1 MKFSPAPL
9 IFQGSNLLG
18 VNFYR
23 FIVEASLELALEL
36 ILFHFMNKVLII
48 ARSWEGPRLYWT
60 EDDLKE
66 GDRVVVPSD
75 QSDSGE
81 YGKVVEIDLQ
91 VKEDPA
97 SKILRK
103 IIQEEE
109 SLYQENKKQS
119 KKIVDFSKESARKN
133 GLEMKI
139 IDVVISLDGK
149 QAILAFVSD
158 GRIDF
163 RNLVK
168 EIASKFKKTIRM
180 QQIGSRDEARTAGG
194 YGICGRELCCVKFGG
209 NMQSI
214 TTDMARCQQI
224 FHRGSERISGLCG
237 RLMCCL
243 AYESQQ
249 YKEMLKGMPELHSVA
264 EISEGKGT
272 VVEINAITQEVKIKL
287 ENGKYIAVKK
297 EDLK

>member
-1 MKFSPAPL
+1 
-9 IFQGSNLLG
+9 
-18 VNFYR
+18 
-23 FIVEASLELALEL
+23 
-36 ILFHFMNKVLII
+36 MNKVLII
-48 ARSWEGPRLYWT
+48 ARSWEGPRLYQAA
-60 EDDLKE
+60 EELKK
-66 GDRVVVPSD
+66 GDKVVVPSD

-81 YGKVVEIDLQ
+81 FGEAVETDLQ
-91 VKEDPA
+91 VKEEPE

-103 IIQEEE
+103 IIPREENIF
-109 SLYQENKKQS
+109 QENKKQA
-119 KKIVDFSKESARKN
+119 KEIVDFAKESARKN
-133 GLEMKI
+133 ELEMKI
-139 IDVVISLDGK
+139 IDAAISLDGK
-149 QAILAFVSD
+149 QAVLAFVSD

-168 EIASKFKKTIRM
+168 EIAIKFKKTIRM
-180 QQIGSRDEARTAGG
+180 QQIGSRDEARNAGG

-243 AYESQQ
+243 AYEAQQ

-264 EISEGKGT
+264 ETPEGKGT
-272 VVEINAITQEVKIKL
+272 VVEINAISQEVKVKL
-287 ENGKYIAVKK
+287 ENGKYVSIKK